1 MFEEATLLLLR
12 RLGWRNPERL
22 PRVATLACVLS
33 HVREDAEKLFGAAIG
48 RESIDDK
55 DSAVVSV
62 IRFQRLLDAESEGEI
77 ERGFR
82 RAVAML
88 SGQANV
94 ADLAR
99 IVLFFDHEE
108 TRRRLAFDYYAAGAA
123 APRAA
128 EPGTAENV

>member
-1 MFEEATLLLLR
+1 LGENQSTIRTRPSCRLFDFSGFSTLK
-12 RLGWRNPERL
+12 
-22 PRVATLACVLS
+22 VK
-33 HVREDAEKLFGAAIG
+33 EK
-48 RESIDDK
+48 S
-55 DSAVVSV
+55 S
-62 IRFQRLLDAESEGEI
+62 
-77 ERGFR
+77 GFR

-88 SGQANV
+88 GGQANV

-99 IVLFFDHEE
+99 TILFFDQEE